1 MGAAARYLMR
11 HPMFAAVAAH
21 LAEMDWIFL
30 TGISLAVLPAE
41 DRLSLIAL
49 LHRLARAGTAIAF
62 DTNYRPGLWADRND
76 ARETLRTLMPAVRV
90 AMTSIEDERLLWDV
104 EDPQST
110 ITRLREA
117 GVHSVVV
124 KMGAQGVMFNEG
136 DAIGRVA
143 SFPVPCPADTTA
155 AGDSFDAA
163 YLAGILSALPV
174 EECCSMGNALAA
186 IVVGHR
192 GAVIPFDAIPALED
206 LRNLARGSAGPRQY
220 NLA

>member
-1 MGAAARYLMR
+1 MR

-90 AMTSIEDERLLWDV
+90 AMTSIEGERLLWDV

-110 ITRLREA
+110 IT
-117 GVHSVVV
+117 
-124 KMGAQGVMFNEG
+124 
-136 DAIGRVA
+136 
-143 SFPVPCPADTTA
+143 
-155 AGDSFDAA
+155 
-163 YLAGILSALPV
+163 
-174 EECCSMGNALAA
+174 
-186 IVVGHR
+186 
-192 GAVIPFDAIPALED
+192 
-206 LRNLARGSAGPRQY
+206 
-220 NLA
+220 